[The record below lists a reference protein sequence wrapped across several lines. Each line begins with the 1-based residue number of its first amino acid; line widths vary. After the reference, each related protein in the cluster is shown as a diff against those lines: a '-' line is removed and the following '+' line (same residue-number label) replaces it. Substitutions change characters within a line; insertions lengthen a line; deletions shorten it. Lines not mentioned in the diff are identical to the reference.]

1 MYWEIET
8 IRPSVCPRRG
18 NYTFRLEKGSVRWRE
33 EEEEGEEEKKLI
45 SRLDW
50 TETAV

>member
-8 IRPSVCPRRG
+8 IRPSVRPRRG
-18 NYTFRLEKGSVRWRE
+18 NYTLRLEKGSVRWRE
-33 EEEEGEEEKKLI
+33 EEEEEEKKLI